1 MGLRLKFN
9 LVLLAVFGLGLLATG
24 YLSYT
29 LLERNAR
36 DEVSRN
42 AGLMM
47 ETALAIRGYTIEQV
61 RPHLE
66 LQLMRVFLPRA
77 CPPTRPPR

>member
-9 LVLLAVFGLGLLATG
+9 LVLLAVFGLGLLVSG

-36 DEVSRN
+36 DEVTRN

-47 ETALAIRGYTIEQV
+47 EAALAVRTYTIEQV
-61 RPHLE
+61 LGERRHPDLSRPARHG
-66 LQLMRVFLPRA
+66 
-77 CPPTRPPR
+77 